1 MSSMAASAQSRCTVV
16 PAHPGMSHRAKLIA
30 RELNLTVAKGLDQ
43 ISDPVAL
50 MVDDS
55 DMWLQENKLSPPGP
69 VRVDFASPA
78 MLYRRRGGHNEL
90 LGKAVGIR
98 RGRVPRV
105 IDATAGLGRDAYVL
119 ADLGC
124 SVTMLERSN
133 VLALLLEEAL
143 KLALISPFDEV
154 RRAAA
159 RLSILRCDS
168 TTFKADSDQVIY
180 LDPMFEDRKGSAAA
194 KKDLSVL
201 QALHGAGAGH
211 EELVAW
217 AFSQPVARIV
227 VKRPLK
233 ADLITKGPPSHVLR
247 DKSIRFDVY
256 SR

>member
-1 MSSMAASAQSRCTVV
+1 M
-16 PAHPGMSHRAKLIA
+16 
-30 RELNLTVAKGLDQ
+30 AKGLDQ
-43 ISDPVAL
+43 ISNPVAL
-50 MVDDS
+50 MVDDG

-78 MLYRRRGGHNEL
+78 MLHRRRGGHNEL

-98 RGRVPRV
+98 RGRLPCV

-124 SVTMLERSN
+124 SVTMLERSD

-143 KLALISPFDEV
+143 KLALISQFDEV

-159 RLSILRCDS
+159 RLSIQRCDS
-168 TTFKADSDQVIY
+168 TTFQADSDQIIY

-247 DKSIRFDVY
+247 GKSIRFDVY